1 MAQRVTST
9 KTKPQSKSTTSK
21 APARSTEKPAARVT
35 PTPQPTKKQGPPPQF
50 VDPERYIE
58 AVATM
63 RASRE
68 QALVACDRADF
79 ASRRA
84 GTPIR
89 TAEARAHLETVWTTI
104 LQIEQQIR
112 KVHAEELASTG
123 ARKVAAIALSRSA
136 TPQLGDGRDGQV
148 SPDQLALTDDDS
160 EAGLTIEGIKA
171 LIAKGDLDA
180 AGKAIAQYAYFHG
193 TDYFDALKRVIGNAN
208 LLDELAKGIAGWD
221 SKQQKAFIKL
231 AASMIDPSKTSLDTV
246 TNLVKILASD
256 AQVLAAMYA
265 SDDFCK
271 DLRDVVIKSS
281 PAELTARLSP
291 TELGVVLAAVVQL
304 GNDSNFSEKDLEAIV
319 KTFDA
324 IAIKTKGDP
333 EAAAAVLEALGA
345 KNMTNLM
352 TNIAERVVPSDRV
365 RVARE
370 FPLADQAWMQ
380 FSLLARS
387 AASQEKYRNTDHEL
401 HKFMKNSDFR
411 LSAMLLEPR
420 DPRPSSEFVALVAAR
435 VLPEFAAISVVT
447 YRGRTSET
455 SRERVLAALEADQQA
470 GGNAVELF
478 LFEHPRISFWGSD
491 LQRQNTLL
499 TVHAGPLAT
508 SAELRGDKDGSRA
521 ANLYL
526 AAVISRYA
534 TDPKDVMRS
543 FAVAAEGRSG
553 PSLTDEGR
561 FALAHVLSMLL
572 SDNKTA
578 KRFDQ
583 FIGSAGVGEKFG
595 GMGFESFKKLVGE
608 LSDSTL
614 GTAELM
620 IAIGRYLNAKGATDL
635 NTAEGAPV
643 AGYSVGQIV
652 DAIRDHAREKAQ
664 KTQEMLELLIGV
676 GLVVGVA
683 ALGPA
688 ALASVAATGVA
699 GKILAGGTV
708 EAAKSLAKQ
717 VGKMSAEQSAKL
729 ASLNEIKGFMQV
741 VYTVNLFTVLPAAV
755 QQSLRDD
762 PRVAPFILGVNLR
775 FPVVGEEVIM
785 EGRTVKVSPG
795 ILDTFMN
802 AIATKVG
809 TTPIIFKFGSEFLN
823 ALQGE

>member
-1 MAQRVTST
+1 
-9 KTKPQSKSTTSK
+9 
-21 APARSTEKPAARVT
+21 
-35 PTPQPTKKQGPPPQF
+35 
-50 VDPERYIE
+50 
-58 AVATM
+58 
-63 RASRE
+63 
-68 QALVACDRADF
+68 
-79 ASRRA
+79 
-84 GTPIR
+84 
-89 TAEARAHLETVWTTI
+89 
-104 LQIEQQIR
+104 
-112 KVHAEELASTG
+112 
-123 ARKVAAIALSRSA
+123 
-136 TPQLGDGRDGQV
+136 
-148 SPDQLALTDDDS
+148 
-160 EAGLTIEGIKA
+160 
-171 LIAKGDLDA
+171 
-180 AGKAIAQYAYFHG
+180 
-193 TDYFDALKRVIGNAN
+193 
-208 LLDELAKGIAGWD
+208 
-221 SKQQKAFIKL
+221 
-231 AASMIDPSKTSLDTV
+231 
-246 TNLVKILASD
+246 
-256 AQVLAAMYA
+256 
-265 SDDFCK
+265 
-271 DLRDVVIKSS
+271 
-281 PAELTARLSP
+281 
-291 TELGVVLAAVVQL
+291 
-304 GNDSNFSEKDLEAIV
+304 
-319 KTFDA
+319 
-324 IAIKTKGDP
+324 
-333 EAAAAVLEALGA
+333 
-345 KNMTNLM
+345 
-352 TNIAERVVPSDRV
+352 V
-365 RVARE
+365 R
-370 FPLADQAWMQ
+370 
-380 FSLLARS
+380 
-387 AASQEKYRNTDHEL
+387 
-401 HKFMKNSDFR
+401 
-411 LSAMLLEPR
+411 
-420 DPRPSSEFVALVAAR
+420 
-435 VLPEFAAISVVT
+435 
-447 YRGRTSET
+447 
-455 SRERVLAALEADQQA
+455 
-470 GGNAVELF
+470 
-478 LFEHPRISFWGSD
+478 
-491 LQRQNTLL
+491 
-499 TVHAGPLAT
+499 
-508 SAELRGDKDGSRA
+508 
-521 ANLYL
+521 
-526 AAVISRYA
+526 
-534 TDPKDVMRS
+534 
-543 FAVAAEGRSG
+543 EGRSG